1 MKQSKQ
7 LDEIQEQMSPGV
19 ITHDGMLGTDTR
31 KLGDILEQD
40 NETVKRCGLSHS
52 KIAARLSQLRAEGMK
67 GLGLPV
73 NTKDNLEVSVESA
86 RGKLPCPFLHKG
98 LYAKNC
104 TIVKNLETGSE
115 IIFTDLNIH
124 MIEEHG
130 FYEGK
135 GSLYRLDPETLI
147 KELKI

>member
-1 MKQSKQ
+1 MKQSRE
-7 LDEIQEQMSPGV
+7 LDKVQEQMIPDV
-19 ITHDGMLGTDTR
+19 ITHSGLLGSDTR
-31 KLGDILEQD
+31 KLGDILEHD
-40 NETVKRCGLSHS
+40 HETVKRLGLTHE
-52 KIAARLSQLRAEGMK
+52 KIAARLMELRAVGMQ

-73 NTKDNLEVSVESA
+73 NTEDNLEVSVESA

-104 TIVKNLETGSE
+104 TVVRNLDTGNE
-115 IIFTDLNIH
+115 ILFTDLNIH

-130 FYEGK
+130 FYEGF

>member
-1 MKQSKQ
+1 MKQSRE
-7 LDEIQEQMSPGV
+7 LDKVQEQMIPDV
-19 ITHDGMLGTDTR
+19 ITHSGLLGSDTR
-31 KLGDILEQD
+31 KLGDILEHD
-40 NETVKRCGLSHS
+40 NETVKRLGLTHK
-52 KIAARLSQLRAEGMK
+52 KIAARMMQLRAQGMK

-73 NTKDNLEVSVESA
+73 NTEDNLEVSVESA

-104 TIVKNLETGSE
+104 TVVKNLDTGNE
-115 IIFTDLNIH
+115 ILFTDLNIH

-130 FYEGK
+130 FYEGF